1 MLKRELLRR
10 VLCICLW
17 ALMPLAGMCASL
29 TDSVNVYLSRFEQT
43 DGAERTAVANR
54 LMRLFYQEELSGEPI
69 VFTDALPS
77 DSLCQQVWYWSAEH
91 YYAVQ
96 DFKQARTYAQRALP
110 LCEGRSIEA
119 DCLNLLSLSCFRL
132 SDYQQAAEYAKR
144 CYKLDERTGDPDLM
158 SSSLNTLA
166 GIYIGANQPKE
177 AEKYILKGI
186 EYARQ
191 ANNPRRQA
199 VLLGMASEVYHAM
212 GNDAEALS
220 YIDKACKVEE
230 EQGTEERLMVRL
242 AQKASVLVGMH
253 RYQEAEQVLARIIP
267 FFRQRDNK
275 HSLGIACNKMGMTL
289 LSQER
294 EAEAVPYYRE
304 AARMFV
310 SLGDMRNEMHA
321 RRGLYESLWTSCPD
335 SAKIELDR
343 FNELKDSLYSNATAE
358 SLARYHAEFGTDQLR
373 MENEAQRHRAH
384 TYLWMGILFVILLV
398 ALVWMGM
405 HRRMRMREE
414 ALQTII
420 EGLKK
425 DDNPEEE
432 LAKDTPDGDE
442 ASSSALDQADRLF
455 LSQLV
460 SFVMKGLPKGDV
472 TVESLAS
479 DMCITRGQLNRKIK
493 AVTGITTQQYV
504 LRIRMEYA
512 RLLLRQS
519 PELSIFDVSCRCG
532 FDDATSFSRAFRRTY
547 GQTPSQYRE
556 TASK

>member
-1 MLKRELLRR
+1 MMKRELLLK
-10 VLCICLW
+10 VLLSCLW
-17 ALMPLAGMCASL
+17 ALMPLAGMCASE
-29 TDSVNVYLSRFEQT
+29 TDSVSVYLSRFEQA
-43 DGAERTAVANR
+43 DGVERTAAANR
-54 LMRLFYQEELSGEPI
+54 LMRLYYQEELSDEVI
-69 VFTDALPS
+69 VFTDALPA
-77 DSLCQQVWYWSAEH
+77 DSLLQQVWYWSAEH
-91 YYAVQ
+91 YYAVH

-212 GNDAEALS
+212 GNDAEALR

-253 RYQEAEQVLARIIP
+253 HYQEAEQVLARIIP
-267 FFRQRDNK
+267 FFRQHDNK
-275 HSLGIACNKMGMTL
+275 QSLGIACNKMGMTL

-294 EAEAVPYYRE
+294 ETEAVPYYRE
-304 AARMFV
+304 AARVFV

-358 SLARYHAEFGTDQLR
+358 SLARYNAEFGTDQLR
-373 MENEAQRHRAH
+373 LENEAERQRAH
-384 TYLWMGILFVILLV
+384 LYIWMGVVAVLFFVG
-398 ALVWMGM
+398 LVWILMN
-405 HRRMRMREE
+405 RRMRMREV
-414 ALQTII
+414 ALQSII

-425 DDNPEEE
+425 QGLLEEPREQETPAEEE
-432 LAKDTPDGDE
+432 PAQVLN
-442 ASSSALDQADRLF
+442 QADRLF
-455 LSQLV
+455 LTQLV
-460 SFVMKGLPKGDV
+460 SFVMKGMPKGDV

-479 DMCITRGQLNRKIK
+479 DMCITRGQLNRKVK

-512 RLLLRQS
+512 CLLLRQS

-547 GQTPSQYRE
+547 DQSPTQYRE
-556 TASK
+556 EASK

>member
-1 MLKRELLRR
+1 
-10 VLCICLW
+10 
-17 ALMPLAGMCASL
+17 MPLAGMCASE
-29 TDSVNVYLSRFEQT
+29 TDSVSVYLSRFEQA
-43 DGAERTAVANR
+43 DGVQRTSVANR
-54 LMRLFYQEELSGEPI
+54 LMRLFYQEELSDEVI
-69 VFTDALPS
+69 VFTDALPA
-77 DSLCQQVWYWSAEH
+77 DSLLQQVWYWSAEH

-212 GNDAEALS
+212 GNDAEALR

-253 RYQEAEQVLARIIP
+253 HYQEAEQVLARIIP
-267 FFRQRDNK
+267 FFRQHDNK
-275 HSLGIACNKMGMTL
+275 QSLGIACNKMGMTL

-294 EAEAVPYYRE
+294 ETEAVPYYRE
-304 AARMFV
+304 AARVFV

-358 SLARYHAEFGTDQLR
+358 SLARYNAEFGTDQLR
-373 MENEAQRHRAH
+373 LENEAERHRGH
-384 TYLWMGILFVILLV
+384 LYIWMGVVAVLFFVG
-398 ALVWMGM
+398 LVWILMN
-405 HRRMRMREE
+405 RRMRMREV
-414 ALQTII
+414 ALQSII
-420 EGLKK
+420 EELKK
-425 DDNPEEE
+425 QGLLEEPREQETPAEEE
-432 LAKDTPDGDE
+432 PAQVLI
-442 ASSSALDQADRLF
+442 QADRLF
-455 LSQLV
+455 LTQLV
-460 SFVMKGLPKGDV
+460 SFVMKGMPKGDV

-479 DMCITRGQLNRKIK
+479 DMCITRGQLNRKVK

-512 RLLLRQS
+512 CLLLRQS

-547 GQTPSQYRE
+547 DQSPTQYRE
-556 TASK
+556 VASN

>member
-1 MLKRELLRR
+1 MMKRELLRV
-10 VLCICLW
+10 VLLSCLW
-17 ALMPLAGMCASL
+17 ALMPLAGMCASE
-29 TDSVNVYLSRFEQT
+29 TDSVSVYLSRFEQA
-43 DGAERTAVANR
+43 DGVQRTSVANR
-54 LMRLFYQEELSGEPI
+54 LMRLFYQEELSDEVI
-69 VFTDALPS
+69 VFTDALPA
-77 DSLCQQVWYWSAEH
+77 DSLHQQVWYWSAEH

-110 LCEGRSIEA
+110 LCEGRPIEA
-119 DCLNLLSLSCFRL
+119 DCLSLLSLACFRL

-144 CYKLDERTGDPDLM
+144 CYKIDERTGDPNLM

-212 GNDAEALS
+212 GNDAEAIR

-242 AQKASVLVGMH
+242 AQKSSVLVGMH
-253 RYQEAEQVLARIIP
+253 HYQEAEQVLARIIP

-294 EAEAVPYYRE
+294 ETEAVPYYRE
-304 AARMFV
+304 AARVFV

-358 SLARYHAEFGTDQLR
+358 SLARYNAEFGTDQLR
-373 MENEAQRHRAH
+373 LENEAERHRGH
-384 TYLWMGILFVILLV
+384 LYIWMGVVAVLFFVG
-398 ALVWMGM
+398 LVWILMN
-405 HRRMRMREE
+405 RRMRMREV
-414 ALQTII
+414 ALQSII
-420 EGLKK
+420 EELKK
-425 DDNPEEE
+425 QGLLEEPREQETPAEEE
-432 LAKDTPDGDE
+432 PAQVLN
-442 ASSSALDQADRLF
+442 QADRLF
-455 LSQLV
+455 LTQLV
-460 SFVMKGLPKGDV
+460 SFVMKGMPKGDV

-479 DMCITRGQLNRKIK
+479 DMCITRGQLNRKVK
-493 AVTGITTQQYV
+493 AITGITTQQYV

-512 RLLLRQS
+512 CLLLRQS

-532 FDDATSFSRAFRRTY
+532 FDDATSFSRAFRRIYDQSPT
-547 GQTPSQYRE
+547 QYRE
-556 TASK
+556 EASK